1 MVLSFMK
8 VRPPSTLAGL
18 SSMNSVSVA
27 ARAEA
32 FDAARR
38 QVCVAGFAAPNAA
51 ERTTVNRFKSG

>member
-1 MVLSFMK
+1 MK